1 MKHFYQIIVKT
12 CGCVTVTMDISDLDW
27 STTMAMENR
36 FANSVGDDAIVNVVE
51 MTESEFDIMVGIIG
65 VYSEYNNMDEFN
77 EKINGENHVKKINL
91 SGGMVVNHFKI
102 IVETKNAI
110 EIYMDETVRDD
121 AVVFG
126 KYNGLYNRGT
136 IVTKSIDIIPMS
148 QYKWDE
154 YVSQNGMYQKFTK

>member
-1 MKHFYQIIVKT
+1 MHKQ
-12 CGCVTVTMDISDLDW
+12 
-27 STTMAMENR
+27 
-36 FANSVGDDAIVNVVE
+36 
-51 MTESEFDIMVGIIG
+51 
-65 VYSEYNNMDEFN
+65 
-77 EKINGENHVKKINL
+77 
-91 SGGMVVNHFKI
+91 MVVNHFKI

-126 KYNGLYNRGT
+126 KYNDLYNRGT

-148 QYKWDE
+148 HLYWDE